1 LSVARAIP
9 ADRFRLLVEAA
20 TRTFIARGYR
30 QTQMADVAEALGVA
44 KGTVYGYVESKD
56 ALFDA
61 ALRYADGHSELPE
74 LDELPLRTPA
84 AGVTVAYIRE
94 RIAAET
100 NGMVLLQVVSGKCPP
115 QRDARNE
122 LATVVSDLYRC
133 VARNRLALKLIDRC
147 AADYPELARVW
158 FGEGRGAQQQ
168 LLIALLEMRAAEQ
181 RLRPLENSEVVARS
195 ILEVI
200 AFWALHRHFAP
211 GPQALDDAAAES
223 AVIDFIVHGLL
234 LRPRQRSRKDRGS

>member
-1 LSVARAIP
+1 VVRTIP

-20 TRTFIARGYR
+20 TRTFIAHGYR
-30 QTQMADVAEALGVA
+30 LTQMADVAEALGVA
-44 KGTVYGYVESKD
+44 KGTVYGYVESKE

-61 ALRYADGHSELPE
+61 AVRYADGHSPLPP

-84 AGVTVAYIRE
+84 AGVTIVYIRE
-94 RIAAET
+94 RIAAEAS
-100 NGMVLLQVVSGKCPP
+100 NMVLLQVVSGKSAR
-115 QRDARNE
+115 RDARSE
-122 LATVVSDLYRC
+122 FAAVLSDLYRC
-133 VARNRLALKLIDRC
+133 IARNRLALKLIDRC

-158 FGEGRGAQQQ
+158 FGEGRGAQHQ

-181 RLRPLENSEVVARS
+181 RLRPVENPELVARS

-211 GPQALDDAAAES
+211 GPQVLDDAAAES
-223 AVIDFIVHGLL
+223 ALIDFIFHGLVL
-234 LRPRQRSRKDRGS
+234 QPRQRSRKGRSS